1 MPPENDVQA
10 EIEQLEQR
18 FAENSRGLVF
28 AHLAD
33 AYRRA
38 GQFAKAEGLILHG
51 LKNHPSYTTAYNV
64 LGRVYLES
72 ERYADAHEQFSTVLE
87 LDPQNLIA
95 LRALGDLAGR
105 GGRLDDARTWYERM
119 LQVDP
124 RNEEAKEE
132 LRKLEAGIAGVRPAP
147 AVETPPAAEPGEPA
161 AEVGEGA
168 GEVQEIEFVEPEP
181 LAGEAAA
188 VSNGSVPES
197 MPWEG
202 MPEEGPVET
211 APSKLAQDATTPMGG
226 AEPGEVTPAEPMPEG
241 PARESTLDVSAAES
255 AELDLGELEEWTPG
269 FLRDED
275 LAGEGGGD
283 LSPDELFA
291 ELGGDLGADLS
302 GAAEADEAGR
312 DMVTE
317 TMAELYAEQGLY
329 EDALGVYRKLIE
341 IRPNDE
347 RIRAR
352 IAELQQLAEPAVGDG
367 GEELAELLELTEP
380 AAAELSE
387 LSDAEALAAPTEAE
401 SGFTFEDEAP
411 VAGIEQLDPFA
422 ASFDVLALRAEGAAP
437 PTPAMPVEP
446 GAAEVSEPEP
456 VALVELEEA
465 VALEE
470 LREEVV
476 LEGLQET
483 ALSADVVRAG
493 ADIAPPVEVE
503 RPAPAPV
510 TPEPA
515 VGIGQAA
522 EPATIEEYLAGLLDF
537 NPEADTA
544 PQVDAASSAV
554 DAATSEDM
562 EAFQAWLRTLR
573 R

>member
-72 ERYADAHEQFSTVLE
+72 ERYADAHEQFSKVLE

-147 AVETPPAAEPGEPA
+147 AVETPPAAEPDQPA
-161 AEVGEGA
+161 AEKGEGA
-168 GEVQEIEFVEPEP
+168 GEVEEIEFVEPEP

-197 MPWEG
+197 MPWDG
-202 MPEEGPVET
+202 AAEEGPVET
-211 APSKLAQDATTPMGG
+211 APSKLAQDATAPIGG
-226 AEPGEVTPAEPMPEG
+226 AEPGEVTPAEPAPEG

-255 AELDLGELEEWTPG
+255 AELDLGEMEEWTPG

-275 LAGEGGGD
+275 LAGEGGSD

-352 IAELQQLAEPAVGDG
+352 MAELQQLAESAVGDA

-380 AAAELSE
+380 DAAELSE
-387 LSDAEALAAPTEAE
+387 LSDAEAPAAPTEAE

-422 ASFDVLALRAEGAAP
+422 ASFDVLAMQAGAGP

-446 GAAEVSEPEP
+446 AAAEVSEPEP
-456 VALVELEEA
+456 VAL
-465 VALEE
+465 EE
-470 LREEVV
+470 LREEVI
-476 LEGLQET
+476 LEGLLET
-483 ALSADVVRAG
+483 ALSADVVPAG

-503 RPAPAPV
+503 RFAPAPV

-522 EPATIEEYLAGLLDF
+522 ERATIEEYLAGLLAF

-544 PQVDAASSAV
+544 PKVDAASSAV

-562 EAFQAWLRTLR
+562 EAFQAWLRSLKR
-573 R
+573 